1 VAGQKTCVQTIREAV
16 HTGDW
21 STAQRTAHTL
31 KGVSGTV
38 GATEI
43 PAYAEAL
50 EHATREQR
58 PVAELETMLTTLDG
72 PLTALLNDLEAWFPK
87 LP

>member
-1 VAGQKTCVQTIREAV
+1 MLGRCYAV
-16 HTGDW
+16 
-21 STAQRTAHTL
+21 SASATAQRAAHTL
-31 KGVSGTV
+31 KGVSATV

-72 PLTALLNDLEAWFPK
+72 PLATLLNDLDTWFPT